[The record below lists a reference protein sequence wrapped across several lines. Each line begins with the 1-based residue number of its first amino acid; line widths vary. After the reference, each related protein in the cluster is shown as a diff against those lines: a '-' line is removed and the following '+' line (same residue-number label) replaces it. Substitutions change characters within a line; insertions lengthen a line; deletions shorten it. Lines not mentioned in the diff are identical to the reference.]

1 MYTLLDEHNIRYET
15 ENIII
20 NKRSDLYDMYVF
32 WCDAGGV
39 PAVARPDIYEAVSGS
54 LKGRT
59 CYFCR
64 RSVAGQTLME
74 SNQSINIKRRR
85 GQLISE
91 LCAAV
96 LAYVTGKNDQT
107 DLPPADIDAMIATH
121 GDVLQALQTNRHNT
135 AKGLIQSKTPDQYIT
150 QEDIDNVL
158 AIYDR
163 YESKINALV

>member
-1 MYTLLDEHNIRYET
+1 MFTLIDEHNIKHDNEG
-15 ENIII
+15 IIF
-20 NKRSDLYDMYVF
+20 NKRDDLYDLYVS
-32 WCDAGGV
+32 WCDQGGV
-39 PAVARPDIYEAVSGS
+39 PSVDRPDIYEAVLGK
-54 LKGRT
+54 LKDRD

-64 RSVAGQTLME
+64 RSTAGQTIME
-74 SNQSINIKRRR
+74 NNQSINIKRRR

-96 LAYVTGKNDQT
+96 LGYVTGKNDQ
-107 DLPPADIDAMIATH
+107 DNLPPADIDAMIAAH

-135 AKGLIQSKTPDQYIT
+135 AKTLIQGKTPDQYIT
-150 QEDIDNVL
+150 QADIDNVL